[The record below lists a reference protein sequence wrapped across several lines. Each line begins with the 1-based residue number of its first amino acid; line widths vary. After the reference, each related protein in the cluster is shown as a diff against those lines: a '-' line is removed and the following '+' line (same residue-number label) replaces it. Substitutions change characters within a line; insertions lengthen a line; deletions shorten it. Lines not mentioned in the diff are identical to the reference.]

1 MAYSSPTS
9 AHSGPRTFGSGYL
22 FGVPLG
28 NMGWFASLLM
38 GVASGFMAFFAS
50 TFCAIIFI
58 LIYNTATHA
67 TVDFALSY
75 RRIGFP
81 IGIVVM
87 AVALA
92 YLGTLWCKRILRR
105 S

>member
-1 MAYSSPTS
+1 MTHTSPIAAHAEASSK
-9 AHSGPRTFGSGYL
+9 GNL

-58 LIYNTATHA
+58 LVDHTAAHGSI
-67 TVDFALSY
+67 DFTISYRLIGLPIGLIVMAAALS
-75 RRIGFP
+75 
-81 IGIVVM
+81 
-87 AVALA
+87 
-92 YLGTLWCKRILRR
+92 YLGTLWCRRIFRR
-105 S
+105 T